1 MRPSTPRRHLFG
13 AIGLM
18 TAWLLFATGELL
30 YGELDAMTDPT
41 AIADASGRFGA
52 GALLQLA
59 AAVMFAVAV
68 VSLIGLT
75 RDRTPRLSH
84 AGGFLALLG
93 VVGLGAWAQ
102 FHLVVLELTTA
113 DLDTAVVNDFLN
125 GSLQDF
131 GLWGVPIM
139 FVLLPLP
146 IGLILLT
153 VGTARA
159 GISSRWVPYAIG
171 FYLLFHLALPG
182 GGDWS
187 QVASHFLLAA
197 ILAGVGVDVL
207 RYADGLP
214 GTGAAPAPGTSAQD
228 VAEVAR

>member
-30 YGELDAMTDPT
+30 YGELDAMTEPA
-41 AIADASGRFGA
+41 AIAAASGRFGA

-59 AAVMFAVAV
+59 AAVMLAIAV
-68 VSLIGLT
+68 VTLIGLT

-93 VVGLGAWAQ
+93 VVGVGAWAQ
-102 FHLVVLELTTA
+102 FHLVVLELSTA
-113 DLDTAVVNDFLN
+113 GLDTAVVSEFLN

-131 GLWGVPIM
+131 GLWGIPIM

-153 VGTARA
+153 IATSRT

-182 GGDWS
+182 GGEWS
-187 QVASHFLLAA
+187 QVASHYLLAA
-197 ILAGVGVDVL
+197 TLAWVGVDVL
-207 RYADGLP
+207 RYADDRP
-214 GTGAAPAPGTSAQD
+214 GRGAAPTPATSAPD
-228 VAEVAR
+228 LAEAAR